1 MKNWGVRTMAG
12 VAHRGVNKLLFIVFS
27 DIFTWCD
34 ITYDKFIARLRKMY
48 NARKMVIARDVNER

>member
-1 MKNWGVRTMAG
+1 MAG
-12 VAHRGVNKLLFIVFS
+12 IVHLGVNNLLFIVFS
-27 DIFTWCD
+27 DIITWCD